1 MNDEGTRKHNTR
13 SGLCK
18 RGIIYRA
25 TGRRTDK
32 PSGRPTGATERTR
45 LNTIRKNKTKT
56 THTPLSHAT
65 SLPRMGCLFVLSPRG
80 RRLFRACQTVGA
92 AGSAQRVHATQTTL
106 AVQTRAARRSIA
118 GSATNQQHHH
128 QSLIGRLVKPAHL
141 WLIVSAWLV
150 SRRRRRHR
158 FSCILFTIH
167 HNYRERSLDRR
178 R

>member
-65 SLPRMGCLFVLSPRG
+65 SLPRMGCLFVL
-80 RRLFRACQTVGA
+80 RAETKP
-92 AGSAQRVHATQTTL
+92 SRTKTI
-106 AVQTRAARRSIA
+106 S
-118 GSATNQQHHH
+118 
-128 QSLIGRLVKPAHL
+128 SLP
-141 WLIVSAWLV
+141 
-150 SRRRRRHR
+150 
-158 FSCILFTIH
+158 
-167 HNYRERSLDRR
+167 DRR
-178 R
+178 RCRQCAACACDANNSSRPDTSGAPLDRWLGNESTTSSSIADRASREASSSVAHRLCLAR